1 MRLEAIHQRH
11 RDRVEFLLVYV
22 REAHA
27 ADEWAMAIN
36 VAEAIEYAQPTRLGE
51 RVELAATCAV
61 ALPLTMTTLVDDMD
75 DAVGTAYAALPE
87 RLWLID
93 ADGTIAYRG
102 GPGPWEFDPEAWDAA
117 IVSLLETPAVAR
129 TPSR

>member
-1 MRLEAIHQRH
+1 VRLETIHQRY
-11 RDRVEFLLVYV
+11 RDEVEFRLVYV

-36 VAEAIEYAQPTRLGE
+36 VAEAIEHTQPTRLDE
-51 RVELAATCAV
+51 RVEIAATCAV

-75 DAVGTAYAALPE
+75 DAVGAAYAALPE

-93 ADGTIAYRG
+93 AEGTVAYRG
-102 GPGPWEFDPEAWDAA
+102 GPGPWEFDPDAWESA
-117 IVSLLETPAVAR
+117 IVALLAAR
-129 TPSR
+129 RSATTSAR